1 MNLIL
6 IPVYNDWKS
15 LNKLL
20 EKINGLISKNSTR
33 VLIIDDFSSV
43 RMKLNII
50 KLKKLKKIE
59 VLRLHEN
66 VGSQKAIAKGLDH
79 LKKRNKRNFD
89 YITIMDGDGEDD
101 PKNLASMLAKAK
113 KNENSVV
120 VSCRINRNK
129 NLLFR
134 IGYKLHLILTFIF
147 TLNWMSFGNF
157 SCFSNKNLKKIL
169 SDDSIWYAYSA
180 AIKKNTNISKVFA
193 LRAKRYYGNSRVNL
207 IFLINHSLNIIS
219 IFYKRV
225 FFLSI
230 IYLSLINFYFDHNF
244 FLINILVIFFNI
256 LIIFI
261 KFKNDLKKETFYTL
275 KKIK

>member
-20 EKINGLISKNSTR
+20 EKINGLISKNSTH

-43 RMKLNII
+43 RMKLNINKI
-50 KLKKLKKIE
+50 KKFKKIE

-66 VGSQKAIAKGLDH
+66 IGSQKAIAKGLDH
-79 LKKRNKRNFD
+79 LIKRNKRNFN

-101 PKNLASMLAKAK
+101 PKNLAAMLEKAK

-120 VSCRINRNK
+120 VSCRIDRNK

-134 IGYKLHLILTFIF
+134 IGYKVHLILTFIF

-157 SCFSNKNLKKIL
+157 SCFSYKNLKKIL
-169 SDDSIWYAYSA
+169 SDNSIWYAYCA
-180 AIKKNTNISKVFA
+180 AVKKNANISKVFA

-225 FFLSI
+225 FFLSV
-230 IYLSLINFYFDHNF
+230 IYLSLINFLFDHSVSLF
-244 FLINILVIFFNI
+244 NILVIFFNV
-256 LIIFI
+256 LTIFI
-261 KFKNDLKKETFYTL
+261 KFKNDFKKETLYTL

>member
-230 IYLSLINFYFDHNF
+230 IYLSLINFYFDHNV

>member
-230 IYLSLINFYFDHNF
+230 IYLSLINFYFNHNV

>member
-20 EKINGLISKNSTR
+20 EKINGLISKNSTH

-43 RMKLNII
+43 RI
-50 KLKKLKKIE
+50 KLDNKKIKKFKKIE
-59 VLRLHEN
+59 ILRLHEN
-66 VGSQKAIAKGLDH
+66 IGSQKAIAKGLYH
-79 LKKRNKRNFD
+79 LMKRTKRNFNF
-89 YITIMDGDGEDD
+89 ITIMDGDGEDD
-101 PKNLASMLAKAK
+101 PKNLASMLAQAK

-120 VSCRINRNK
+120 VSCRIDRNE
-129 NLLFR
+129 NLLIK
-134 IGYKLHLILTFIF
+134 IGYKVHLILTFIF

-157 SCFSNKNLKKIL
+157 SCFSYKNLKKIL
-169 SDDSIWYAYSA
+169 SDNSIWYAYSGA
-180 AIKKNTNISKVFA
+180 VKKNTNIFKVFA
-193 LRAKRYYGNSRVNL
+193 LRAKRYYGNSKVNL

-225 FFLSI
+225 FLASI
-230 IYLSLINFYFDHNF
+230 IYMLLFSFLFDQSIFIFN
-244 FLINILVIFFNI
+244 FLIIFFNVLI
-256 LIIFI
+256 LFI
-261 KFKNDLKKETFYTL
+261 KIKNDFKKETFYSL